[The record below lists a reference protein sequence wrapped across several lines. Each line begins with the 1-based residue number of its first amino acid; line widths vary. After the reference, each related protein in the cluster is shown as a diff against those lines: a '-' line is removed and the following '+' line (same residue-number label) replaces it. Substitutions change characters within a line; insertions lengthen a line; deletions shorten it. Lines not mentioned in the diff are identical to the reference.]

1 MFLLDDF
8 LTRAK
13 EGAGIKSD
21 FKLARA
27 LGITQASVSTW
38 RIGKSLPS
46 DAIVIKLCAFSG
58 DDPLIVCVQ
67 LAAVRAPD
75 EASRKLWEMV
85 EFRLKKA
92 RHFDVQGVIAA
103 IELEAA

>member
-1 MFLLDDF
+1 MFFLDDF
-8 LTRAK
+8 LSRAK

-46 DAIVIKLCAFSG
+46 DAIIIKLCDLSG
-58 DDPLIVCVQ
+58 DDPQIVCVQ
-67 LAAVRAPD
+67 LAALRAPD
-75 EASRKLWEMV
+75 EASRQMWQTIEK
-85 EFRLKKA
+85 RLKKA
-92 RHFDVQGVIAA
+92 RHFDVQGVVAA